1 MKVISIDSIKRLFIK
16 LLSKVGIVSLIFD
29 KLLFKKYRKIALF
42 LLARYVN
49 YVLAFIIIFLVSVL
63 NLEFK
68 LVTFTSVLFIL
79 IIIIGR
85 SFMNKFNFLLNI
97 VASLILIYVLIINFV
112 KT

>member
-29 KLLFKKYRKIALF
+29 KLLFKKYRKIVLF
-42 LLARYVN
+42 LLARYIN
-49 YVLAFIIIFLVSVL
+49 YVLASIIIFLVSVI

-79 IIIIGR
+79 IIIICR
-85 SFMNKFNFLLNI
+85 SLMNKFNLFLNI
-97 VASLILIYVLIINFV
+97 VASFILIYILIVNL
-112 KT
+112 